1 MKNVFR
7 RNTSRQEVTTR
18 KADLLMSL
26 LFALFAFLYL
36 YFMQG
41 DYLAVIL
48 TTITDGVLGYA
59 PFSCAL
65 IITLLLVLVC
75 TVTARLLR
83 PLPDGA
89 SALVVF
95 PSALLLILLTAV
107 PYRTSTWVGIGA
119 ATLAWGICLA
129 VAKHK
134 VPRCTPPSWIQIYSK
149 NLLGLCA
156 ICVCTGLIGNT
167 NDARHFELRVA
178 RLLVEEQ
185 TERALTI
192 GEKSLATS
200 PRLTALRALALDR
213 EGKLADRL
221 FRYPQVYGCRGLLL
235 LPADASALGF
245 PVHEFYC
252 RLSAHDYLG
261 GDARKYF
268 DGPVRQA
275 ALQGNL
281 SARNYRL
288 CALLL
293 EKDLDRFAHELRL
306 YYPAT
311 DSLSAALPT
320 AYSEALTL
328 YRQTRTKPL
337 YLYED
342 PVVTTNYKD
351 FEALRQQAGTQTER
365 RNLTYKDYGHTY
377 WWYYF
382 YGEITSPADNE

>member
-59 PFSCAL
+59 PFPCAL
-65 IITLLLVLVC
+65 IITLLLALIC
-75 TVTARLLR
+75 AVTARLLR

-119 ATLAWGICLA
+119 ATLAWCICLA

-134 VPRCTPPSWIQIYSK
+134 VPRCTPLSWIQIYSK
-149 NLLGLCA
+149 NILDLCA

-167 NDARHFELRVA
+167 NDTRHFELRVA

-185 TERALTI
+185 TERALTT

-213 EGKLADRL
+213 EGILADRL

-245 PVHEFYC
+245 PVHELYR

-365 RNLTYKDYGHTY
+365 RNRTYKDYGHTY

>member
-1 MKNVFR
+1 MN
-7 RNTSRQEVTTR
+7 
-18 KADLLMSL
+18 
-26 LFALFAFLYL
+26 
-36 YFMQG
+36 
-41 DYLAVIL
+41 
-48 TTITDGVLGYA
+48 
-59 PFSCAL
+59 
-65 IITLLLVLVC
+65 
-75 TVTARLLR
+75 
-83 PLPDGA
+83 
-89 SALVVF
+89 VVF
-95 PSALLLILLTAV
+95 PQDKLSGRGKI
-107 PYRTSTWVGIGA
+107 SVG
-119 ATLAWGICLA
+119 
-129 VAKHK
+129 
-134 VPRCTPPSWIQIYSK
+134 R
-149 NLLGLCA
+149 N
-156 ICVCTGLIGNT
+156 
-167 NDARHFELRVA
+167 RHR
-178 RLLVEEQ
+178 
-185 TERALTI
+185 
-192 GEKSLATS
+192 
-200 PRLTALRALALDR
+200 
-213 EGKLADRL
+213 
-221 FRYPQVYGCRGLLL
+221 
-235 LPADASALGF
+235 
-245 PVHEFYC
+245 